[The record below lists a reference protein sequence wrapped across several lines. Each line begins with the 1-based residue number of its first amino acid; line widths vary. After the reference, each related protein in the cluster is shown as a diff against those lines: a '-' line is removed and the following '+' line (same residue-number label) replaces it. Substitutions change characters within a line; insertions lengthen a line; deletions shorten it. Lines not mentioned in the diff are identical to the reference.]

1 MTAALAVVII
11 GIALIAVIVI
21 AIYGRSGL
29 APGQA
34 SISWGRFVRYLVL
47 LGLMIVVAFGLA
59 GLLARALDH
68 TTPLEPRGSSDVLLS
83 WALVLVG
90 APLLVAMSTWIRR
103 RLDAET
109 GERRSLGW
117 AFYLSVSQLLALAAV
132 MVASF
137 DILL

>member
-90 APLLVAMSTWIRR
+90 ARFSSRCRR
-103 RLDAET
+103 
-109 GERRSLGW
+109 G
-117 AFYLSVSQLLALAAV
+117 
-132 MVASF
+132 
-137 DILL
+137 